1 VLPVDGGSPIAALD
15 LLPGGMDNARWTP
28 DGKGLVSAV
37 TSAAVGNLWLQNP
50 DGTRRRQITD
60 FKSDLILDF
69 AWSSDGQRIALA
81 RGKSSS
87 DVVLIRNF
95 R

>member
-1 VLPVDGGSPIAALD
+1 LAHQ
-15 LLPGGMDNARWTP
+15 M
-28 DGKGLVSAV
+28 
-37 TSAAVGNLWLQNP
+37 
-50 DGTRRRQITD
+50 TD

-69 AWSSDGQRIALA
+69 AWSADGRRIALA
-81 RGKSSS
+81 RGRPSS